1 MQERRQYIRLQ
12 VPVLVEFANPTTL
25 KTERSYTLDI
35 SELGI
40 RFPTTVRM
48 PISQQLALTLQL
60 PFQNGTF
67 HVTGEIA
74 WVREIA
80 RMGATQ
86 YEVGLRFRWMEEA
99 DLQRL
104 SRFLQN
110 FLTTGL

>member
-12 VPVLVEFANPTTL
+12 VPVLVEFPNPATL

-40 RFPTTVRM
+40 RFPTTVRLQVG
-48 PISQQLALTLQL
+48 QQMALTLQL

-67 HVTGEIA
+67 HVTGVVA
-74 WVREIA
+74 WIREIA
-80 RMGATQ
+80 RMGDTQ
-86 YEVGLRFRWMEEA
+86 YEVGVRFQWMEEA
-99 DLQRL
+99 DLARL

-110 FLTTGL
+110 FLSSSL